1 MNLVHK
7 IIYPCRK
14 ATELM
19 ERSTVAP
26 LSPLSTL
33 RLWMH
38 KRMCDACALF
48 AKQSKAIDALMD
60 KRGASGPVP
69 DTAQLEEKIIH
80 AIPDK
85 DER

>member
-1 MNLVHK
+1 MKLVHA

-26 LSPLSTL
+26 LSPIANL

-38 KRMCDACALF
+38 KRVCEACALF
-48 AKQSKAIDALMD
+48 AQQSKTIDALMD
-60 KRGASGPVP
+60 KRGTQGPLP
-69 DTAQLEEKIIH
+69 DTTQLEEQIIRSV
-80 AIPDK
+80 APD
-85 DER
+85 DAQ